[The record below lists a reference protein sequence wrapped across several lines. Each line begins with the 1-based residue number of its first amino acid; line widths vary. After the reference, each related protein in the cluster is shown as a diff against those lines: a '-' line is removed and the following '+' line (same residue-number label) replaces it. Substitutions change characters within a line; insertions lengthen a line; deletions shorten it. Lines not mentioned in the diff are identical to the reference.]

1 MAEQTPPPQRRTED
15 EHPPELDSDIL
26 RQAGSNDADDTNDAS
41 GERALAHVQAGAAV
55 YGADGVEVAIVESVG
70 PDHVVLLAG
79 FPSRPVD
86 LPASAIA
93 WVSPDGQR
101 LDLRIPAE
109 EIERLTGENEPGYV
123 HLQAEQPDTFSGAR
137 EGAGRPSDLD

>member
-1 MAEQTPPPQRRTED
+1 MSERTTPSRRQEEAENSPD
-15 EHPPELDSDIL
+15 LDSDII
-26 RQAGSNDADDTNDAS
+26 RQASAADDVS
-41 GERALAHVQAGAAV
+41 GERQLAHLQAGAAV
-55 YGADGVEVAIVESVG
+55 YAADGAEVAVVESVG

-93 WVSPDGQR
+93 LVSPDGQR

-109 EIERLTGENEPGYV
+109 EIERLAGQNEPGYV
-123 HLQAEQPDTFSGAR
+123 HLQAQRTDTFDDAR
-137 EGAGRPSDLD
+137 RDDSEQDGSDTGST